1 MTQDEP
7 PHKIFMSTSLPI
19 HDAAIPHSKQAYM
32 CHLCCPELAT
42 THCFIEG
49 VYSTWSDRYRAYIN
63 TYVPPVATSET
74 REHALRRSLCQP
86 VWLQQLDNSDTHTHT
101 QNIPLNNTHSAF
113 PNNSRNHS
121 IWSVFGPNCLGCVAV
136 LIFFGSL
143 CTQSVR
149 RIYPKFISVCAS
161 GLIMLSCV

>member
-101 QNIPLNNTHSAF
+101 KHTFKQHTLRISKQLKKPFNLV
-113 PNNSRNHS
+113 
-121 IWSVFGPNCLGCVAV
+121 SVWAKLFGVRCCADLLWVA
-136 LIFFGSL
+136 L
-143 CTQSVR
+143 
-149 RIYPKFISVCAS
+149 YSVCATN
-161 GLIMLSCV
+161 LS